1 MWEIFG
7 WCWTH
12 EMYDNDFLPLPT
24 PYEWTFAILTIKWS
38 NKNINGGVYKFWI
51 FQGYAFV
58 IWNHFTFL
66 NFSFVVVLKN
76 QLKLERPLFVSVW
89 PKGLEWQPDSLSYEK
104 DNKNKTV
111 SNFMKCENLVKRTKN
126 CEFFREKVS

>member
-24 PYEWTFAILTIKWS
+24 PYEWTFVILTIKWS

-58 IWNHFTFL
+58 TRNHFTFL
-66 NFSFVVVLKN
+66 KFSFVVVLKN
-76 QLKLERPLFVSVW
+76 QLNLSALFPSQSD
-89 PKGLEWQPDSLSYEK
+89 PKGWNASPTLSVMKNITKTKQSLILW
-104 DNKNKTV
+104 N
-111 SNFMKCENLVKRTKN
+111 VKRTK
-126 CEFFREKVS
+126 ESVIFPWKRKLIIS